1 MNRLFEKGFDERRR
15 RWMSACVSML
25 AGRLVSQA
33 AAETG
38 HLDPEFSKLPFAQW
52 LAEGERTS
60 DISWSADILPAVISS
75 HQRLMLR
82 IVIRVA
88 GSSLAQRRG
97 MGEFMTLVQYTDG
110 NQAVWQNHTSLNLE
124 TLSPGIETYQIAIAQ
139 YAFVLPGD
147 YSLAIAVCDTAT
159 LEHSVIFR
167 QAHADPLRP
176 EPLTE
181 AWAGLPAVE
190 FLPPITQPPDVWY
203 LPGIEH
209 RLNLGINTRRSI
221 HIQLLVNTTP
231 SDAGSLS
238 AMQTNMSL
246 MIPALKVLSQMDV
259 RNGSIDVAFLD
270 LTQRRV
276 TFEQPDIRD
285 PDWAQMR
292 KLLLDVRPGLVDIR
306 DLKSRTKM
314 QEFFRDEVG
323 RRLAAADPQAG
334 EASVQ
339 IVIALSG
346 PAFLHE
352 QDGPGPIEKPGNTD
366 GRLFYIR
373 FQVKVVAVPGSRKR
387 RGGTSPTP
395 AALPPALPMD
405 DLERAVEPFDAQVY
419 EATSAARFREILAEM
434 LTQISKF

>member
-1 MNRLFEKGFDERRR
+1 MF
-15 RWMSACVSML
+15 ACVSMF

-33 AAETG
+33 SGETG
-38 HLDPEFSKLPFAQW
+38 RLDPDFSKLPFAQW
-52 LAEGERTS
+52 LSEGERAS

-88 GSSLAQRRG
+88 GSSLAKRRG
-97 MGEFMTLVQYTDG
+97 AGEFVTLVQYTDG
-110 NQAVWQNHTSLNLE
+110 NKAVWQNHTSLDLA
-124 TLSPGIETYQIAIAQ
+124 TLAPGAETYQIAIAQ

-167 QAHADPLRP
+167 ETHADPLKP
-176 EPLTE
+176 DPLPE

-203 LPGIEH
+203 LPGIDH
-209 RLNLGINTRRSI
+209 RLNLGLNTRRNV
-221 HIQLLVNTTP
+221 HIQLLVNTTA

-276 TFEQPDIRD
+276 TFEQHGVRD
-285 PDWAQMR
+285 PDWEKMR
-292 KLLLDVRPGLVDIR
+292 KLLLDVRPGLVDVK

-314 QEFFRDEVG
+314 QEFFRDEVL
-323 RRLAAADPQAG
+323 RRLVAADPQDG
-334 EASVQ
+334 EAPVQ

-352 QDGPGPIEKPGNTD
+352 QEAPGPLEKPGNTD
-366 GRLFYIR
+366 RRLFYIR
-373 FQVKVVAVPGSRKR
+373 FQVKVVPVPGPRKR
-387 RGGTSPTP
+387 RGGAPPPP
-395 AALPPALPMD
+395 AALPAD
-405 DLERAVEPFDAQVY
+405 DLERAVEPFDAEVY

>member
-15 RWMSACVSML
+15 SWIFTCVSML
-25 AGRLVSQA
+25 AGGLVSQA
-33 AAETG
+33 SAETG
-38 HLDPEFSKLPFAQW
+38 RLDPEFSKLPFAQW
-52 LAEGERTS
+52 LSEGERAS

-88 GSSLAQRRG
+88 GSSLAKRRG
-97 MGEFMTLVQYTDG
+97 MGEFVTLVQYTDG
-110 NQAVWQNHTSLNLE
+110 DKLVWQNHTSLDLA
-124 TLSPGIETYQIAIAQ
+124 TLAQGIETYQIAIAQ

-167 QAHADPLRP
+167 QANADPLRP
-176 EPLTE
+176 DPLPE
-181 AWAGLPAVE
+181 AWTGLPAVE
-190 FLPPITQPPDVWY
+190 FLPQITQPPDVWY

-209 RLNLGINTRRSI
+209 RLNLGVNTRRKV
-221 HIQLLVNTTP
+221 HIQLLVNTTA

-276 TFEQPDIRD
+276 SFEQHDVRD
-285 PDWAQMR
+285 PDWAKMR

-314 QEFFRDEVG
+314 QEFFRDEVA
-323 RRLAAADPQAG
+323 RRLVNADPQGG
-334 EASVQ
+334 EAPVP

-352 QDGPGPIEKPGNTD
+352 QEATGPVEKPGNAD
-366 GRLFYIR
+366 SRLFYVR
-373 FQVKVVAVPGSRKR
+373 FQVKVVAPGPRKR
-387 RGGTSPTP
+387 RGGAPQTP
-395 AALPPALPMD
+395 AALPVD
-405 DLERAVEPFDAQVY
+405 DLQRAVEPFDAQVY

-434 LTQISKF
+434 LTQISRL

>member
-1 MNRLFEKGFDERRR
+1 MTRLFEKGFDERRR
-15 RWMSACVSML
+15 SWIFTCVSML
-25 AGRLVSQA
+25 SGGLVSRA
-33 AAETG
+33 FGETG
-38 HLDPEFSKLPFAQW
+38 RLDPEFSKLPFAQW
-52 LAEGERTS
+52 LSEGERAS

-88 GSSLAQRRG
+88 GSSLAKRRG
-97 MGEFMTLVQYTDG
+97 TGEFMTLVQYTDG
-110 NQAVWQNHTSLNLE
+110 NKAVWQNHTSLHLT

-167 QAHADPLRP
+167 EAHADPLKP
-176 EPLTE
+176 DPLPE

-209 RLNLGINTRRSI
+209 RLNLGVNTRRNVR
-221 HIQLLVNTTP
+221 IQLLVNTTA
-231 SDAGSLS
+231 SDAGSVS

-246 MIPALKVLSQMDV
+246 MIPALKVLSQMQV
-259 RNGSIDVAFLD
+259 QNGSVDIAFLD

-276 TFEQPDIRD
+276 NFEQHDVRE
-285 PDWAQMR
+285 PDWGRMR

-306 DLKSRTKM
+306 DLKARTKM
-314 QEFFRDEVG
+314 QDYFREEVG
-323 RRLAAADPQAG
+323 RRLLAADTPGG
-334 EASVQ
+334 EAPVP

-352 QDGPGPIEKPGNTD
+352 QEAPGPPETPGNTD
-366 GRLFYIR
+366 GRLFYVR
-373 FQVKVVAVPGSRKR
+373 FQAKVLPVPSPRKH
-387 RGGTSPTP
+387 RGGPPQAPPT
-395 AALPPALPMD
+395 LPMD
-405 DLERAVEPFDAQVY
+405 DLQRAVEPFHAQLY
-419 EATSAARFREILAEM
+419 EATSAARFREILAEV
-434 LTQISKF
+434 LTQISKL